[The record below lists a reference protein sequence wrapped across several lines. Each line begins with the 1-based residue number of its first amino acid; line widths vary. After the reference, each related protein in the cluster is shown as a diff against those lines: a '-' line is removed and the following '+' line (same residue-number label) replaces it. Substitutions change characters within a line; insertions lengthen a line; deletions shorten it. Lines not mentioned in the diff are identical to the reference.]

1 MMKLFILLLLS
12 TQVLAKPQISTKRL
26 NKLSGSKKESFD
38 SKSDWDNK
46 YNRSSFIFGKRPAK
60 FLAENYDF
68 LPPESNVLDVGMGE
82 GRNAVFLAQK
92 GHKVT
97 GVDIS
102 SVAIKKA
109 YILAK
114 EYGVRI
120 KGVVASMETYNIPD
134 NFFDAIV
141 CFYYVD
147 RNIIS
152 KMINWLRPG
161 GILIFEAYTLKQ
173 RQAKGL
179 KRESESFFVKP
190 QELLTM
196 FPGMQ
201 VLKFEEPEHEKNF
214 RSSIILKKN

>member
-1 MMKLFILLLLS
+1 MLLV
-12 TQVLAKPQISTKRL
+12 TINVFAKSPISTNRL
-26 NKLSGSKKESFD
+26 DKLSGTKKDSFD
-38 SKSDWDNK
+38 SKIDWDNK
-46 YNRSSFIFGKRPAK
+46 YNRTSFVFGKRPAQ

-68 LPPESNVLDVGMGE
+68 LESNSTILDVGMGE

-109 YILAK
+109 YMLAK

-134 NFFDAIV
+134 NFFDAII

-173 RQAKGL
+173 REAKGL

-201 VLKFEEPEHEKNF
+201 VLKFEEPLHEKDF
-214 RSSIILKKN
+214 RSSIILRKK